1 MRKEECKRYDYKPT
15 YEEVRDYIGN
25 YIEGITLSNGD
36 RMYVDEEGLLNYDGW
51 LNEVASVIAQR
62 EIVGHAVVIPKEHC
76 GEDW

>member
-15 YEEVRDYIGN
+15 YDEVRDYIGN

-62 EIVGHAVVIPKEHC
+62 EIVGYAVVIPKEHC

>member
-62 EIVGHAVVIPKEHC
+62 EIVGYAVVIPKEHC